1 MASMKPL
8 DTMGDLTITSW
19 GWSYKSGFTV
29 VASMLVPLESSR
41 VEFMAFGVQLSVGNV
56 QDGKLGR
63 DVDVF
68 SAIGSVKRKFF
79 YRQTFFMIDL
89 TIQNFSSFKTRSVF
103 IRFFLTK

>member
-8 DTMGDLTITSW
+8 ETMGDLTITSW

-63 DVDVF
+63 GVPVVF

-79 YRQTFFMIDL
+79 YRQTFL
-89 TIQNFSSFKTRSVF
+89 
-103 IRFFLTK
+103 

>member
-1 MASMKPL
+1 
-8 DTMGDLTITSW
+8 
-19 GWSYKSGFTV
+19 
-29 VASMLVPLESSR
+29 MLVPLESSR

-79 YRQTFFMIDL
+79 YRQTFFYD
-89 TIQNFSSFKTRSVF
+89 
-103 IRFFLTK
+103 